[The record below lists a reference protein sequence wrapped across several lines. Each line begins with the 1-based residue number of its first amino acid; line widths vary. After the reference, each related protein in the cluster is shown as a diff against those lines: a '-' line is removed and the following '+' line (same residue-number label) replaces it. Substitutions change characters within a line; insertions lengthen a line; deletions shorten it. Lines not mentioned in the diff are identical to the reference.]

1 VFEVNPLI
9 HDKFV
14 EKEVKRFEK
23 ARIERKIVEIQK
35 KKGINN
41 LKTVKNLEEL
51 LVDEDYPS
59 MTFEIEKRTYKDNID
74 VMNRSERITQS
85 NATKNEF
92 MKTVVG
98 GKSVIKQTTREP
110 LLNIEVNIDDNN
122 RIEKL
127 EIYPNDDPMHV
138 ADEFCSKYGNFKIF
152 LFFLGL
158 SEDKKVRLQKIIEEK
173 LIENVGSNSGRS

>member
-1 VFEVNPLI
+1 M
-9 HDKFV
+9 

-23 ARIERKIVEIQK
+23 ARIERKIIEIQK

-59 MTFEIEKRTYKDNID
+59 MTFEIEKRTFKDNID
-74 VMNRSERITQS
+74 SMNRSERRNNS
-85 NATKNEF
+85 SGKKSDF

-110 LLNIEVNIDDNN
+110 ILNIEVNIDDNN

-127 EIYPNDDPMHV
+127 EIYPNDDAMNV
-138 ADEFCSKYGNFKIF
+138 ADEFCSKYGKC
-152 LFFLGL
+152 
-158 SEDKKVRLQKIIEEK
+158 
-173 LIENVGSNSGRS
+173 

>member
-1 VFEVNPLI
+1 VNPLI

-23 ARIERKIVEIQK
+23 ARIERKIIEIQK

-59 MTFEIEKRTYKDNID
+59 MTFEIEKRTFKDNID
-74 VMNRSERITQS
+74 SMNRSERRNNS
-85 NATKNEF
+85 SEKKSDF

-110 LLNIEVNIDDNN
+110 ILNIEVNIDDNN

-127 EIYPNDDPMHV
+127 EIYPNDDAMNV
-138 ADEFCSKYGNFKIF
+138 ADEFCSKYGT
-152 LFFLGL
+152 L
-158 SEDKKVRLQKIIEEK
+158 
-173 LIENVGSNSGRS
+173 

>member
-1 VFEVNPLI
+1 M
-9 HDKFV
+9 

-23 ARIERKIVEIQK
+23 ARIERKIIEIQK

-59 MTFEIEKRTYKDNID
+59 MTFEIEKRTFKDNID
-74 VMNRSERITQS
+74 SMNRSERRNNS
-85 NATKNEF
+85 SGKKSDF

-110 LLNIEVNIDDNN
+110 ILNIEVNIDDNN

-127 EIYPNDDPMHV
+127 EIYPNDDAMNV
-138 ADEFCSKYGNFKIF
+138 ADEFCSKYGT
-152 LFFLGL
+152 L
-158 SEDKKVRLQKIIEEK
+158 
-173 LIENVGSNSGRS
+173 